1 MIDCVIGFRC
11 VLCDK
16 EQPSDFT
23 GYTCPHC
30 GVTGILDIQYDY
42 ERARRSFRR
51 ASLAADQRRDLW
63 RYEALLPAPPPMIWP
78 GLPVGGTPLISPV
91 RLRDRLGL
99 PGLQLKMDGLLPTG
113 SLKDRASM
121 VALAQALQRGAATIA
136 GASTGNAASS
146 IAGLAAAVGLQVVIF
161 VPESAPAPKLA
172 QLRTYGAHVMAVRGT
187 YDQAFDL
194 CLSATDRFGWYSRNT
209 GYNPVLSEGKK
220 TVVFEILEQRR
231 WRAPDWI
238 AVSVGDG
245 CILGGIG
252 KGLRDLMGVGLLD
265 RMPRILAV
273 QSSGSAAIYNAF
285 KAGLGSASPVE
296 PDTVA
301 DSISVGQPRDS
312 VKALRAVRESGGAV
326 VSVPDEEILETG
338 HRLGSLAGVFSEPAA
353 SAALAGVLEARRQ
366 GLMQGSEEVV
376 VVITGLGLKD
386 PLRTAQGTPELVSVS
401 PDPAELDAVRQAL
414 SAP

>member
-11 VLCDK
+11 VLCDR

-30 GVTGILDIQYDY
+30 GVTGILDVQYDY
-42 ERARRSFRR
+42 ERAKRSFRR

-63 RYEALLPAPPPMIWP
+63 RYEVLLPAPPPMIWP

-113 SLKDRASM
+113 SFKDRASM

-146 IAGLAAAVGLQVVIF
+146 VAGLAAAVGLQVVIF

-172 QLRTYGAHVMAVRGT
+172 QLRTYGAHVMAVRGS

-194 CLSATDRFGWYSRNT
+194 CLAATERFGWYSRNT

-238 AVSVGDG
+238 VVSVGDG
-245 CILGGIG
+245 CILGSIG
-252 KGLRDLMGVGLLD
+252 KGLRDLQGVGLLD
-265 RMPRILAV
+265 RMPRVLGV
-273 QSSGSAAIYNAF
+273 QATGSAAIYNAW
-285 KAGLGSASPVE
+285 KSGAAVASPVQ

-301 DSISVGQPRDS
+301 DSISVGLPRDA
-312 VKALRAVRESGGAV
+312 VKALRAVRESGGAMV
-326 VSVPDEEILETG
+326 CVPDEAILKAG
-338 HRLGSLAGVFSEPAA
+338 HRLGRLAGVFAEPAA
-353 SAALAGVLEARRQ
+353 SAALAGVIEARAQ
-366 GLMQGSEEVV
+366 GILRGSEEVV

-386 PLRTAQGTPELVSVS
+386 PQRTAQGTPELVSVS
-401 PDPAELDAVRQAL
+401 PDPAELDAVKEAL
-414 SAP
+414 AVS